1 MAYRRPGVTV
11 TQQFTGLVPALAAFN
26 LPCVAVGPAFQLVT
40 ADSVGSYNG
49 SQQTYGYASLAPGA
63 LVDLALPPPAG
74 APNDF
79 AAAHLPVRLVVKNAV
94 VEVLSQ
100 KATGQ
105 GSGTAFTDATVGQ
118 FADVTVGDELV
129 VVASQDVEI
138 VSAKT
143 NGQSFQNTT
152 NRLQAGVAGQ
162 FADVKVGD
170 MVTIVGG
177 APSVASSVAVTAVLP
192 GDLLLLAGA
201 INNGSADSSS
211 VAYSISGDRGGENAG
226 TYKIKT
232 VTNANTLV
240 LSSPLQE
247 AETEVSYR
255 IQRKAGTLTLPRV
268 DELGSD
274 GFYADEAG
282 IQLSDDLVVV
292 INDSLHL
299 LLSGNLYA
307 DYRALRT
314 DLASQVLAFTSISDL
329 NAVFGATQITPA
341 NPLAYALSIMLQ
353 NTVTEV
359 GGLGLDANYFP
370 NEALSFTNA
379 AAVLSLSDVYAIAPL
394 SQNPVVHTLFSNH
407 VTQLSLPAAK
417 QERVALVNS
426 RLVPVAVVQPEST
439 TVTTVNNSVIVVNTK
454 ITGSAAVIAPTT
466 LADASLSDIFAG
478 VFPGDKVV
486 IQAGTGVTVG
496 TYAVVSKTNDTTL
509 VLSSNFITA
518 GTASN
523 IQYYIVRL
531 DGLWGDG
538 VTFQDRGATF
548 ISNGVAPGHLLR
560 IAAGPLAGRYTVASV
575 VSEKQLTLAPPV
587 PGVAAN
593 QSALTYQ
600 IERNFTKN
608 EQAELVSGYSASFA
622 NRRLVHCWPD
632 VVQAPIGQTV
642 VDLPGYYLG
651 CAIAALTTGL
661 PTQQGFTNLA
671 VSGFLGF
678 KHSTGYFSE
687 AQLNVIADGGT
698 MVFSQD
704 GANQPLYIR
713 HQLTTDRS
721 AIKFQEYSV
730 TKNVDFISKFLR
742 SSFKGFIGRY
752 NIVDSTLDE
761 IKTTATAVLN
771 FLRDG
776 TKLPRV
782 GGVIRGGTLA
792 SLVPSDD
799 QIDTLNM
806 VFSLTIPIPLNYID
820 ITVQV

>member
-11 TQQFTGLVPALAAFN
+11 TQEFTGLVPALAAFN

-40 ADSVGSYNG
+40 ADSVGGYVGLQKTCS
-49 SQQTYGYASLAPGA
+49 YASLAPGA
-63 LVDLALPPPAG
+63 LVDLAPPPPAG
-74 APNDF
+74 APNDL
-79 AAAHLPVRLVVKNAV
+79 AAARLPVRLVVKNAV

-118 FADVTVGDELV
+118 FADVAVGDELV

-138 VSAKT
+138 VSAKI
-143 NGQSFQNTT
+143 NGQSFEDTP

-170 MVTIVGG
+170 TVTIVGG
-177 APSVASSVAVTAVLP
+177 VPSIASSVAVTAVLP
-192 GDLLLLAGA
+192 GDLLLLASA

-211 VAYSISGDRGGENAG
+211 VAYSIRGDRGGENAG

-232 VTNANTLV
+232 VTDANTLV

-274 GFYADEAG
+274 GFYADEAA
-282 IQLSDDLVVV
+282 IHLPADLVVA

-299 LLSGNLYA
+299 LLSGDLYA

-314 DLASQVLAFTSISDL
+314 DLASRVLAFTNVSDL
-329 NAVFGATQITPA
+329 NAVFGAPQITPA

-359 GGLGLDANYFP
+359 GGLGLDAGYFA
-370 NEALSFTNA
+370 NETLSFTNA
-379 AAVLSLSDVYAIAPL
+379 VSVLSLSDVYAIAPL
-394 SQNPVVHTLFSNH
+394 SQSPVVHTLFSNH

-426 RLVPVAVVQPEST
+426 RLIPVAVVQAEST
-439 TVTTVNNSVIVVNTK
+439 TVTTPNNSRIVVNTK
-454 ITGSAAVIAPTT
+454 VSGSGAVAAPTT
-466 LADASLSDIFAG
+466 LVDSSLATIFSG
-478 VFPGDKVV
+478 VFAGDKVV
-486 IQAGTGVTVG
+486 VEGATGVTAG
-496 TYAVVSKTNDTTL
+496 TYTVQSKTNDTTL
-509 VLSSNFITA
+509 VLSSSFITA
-518 GTASN
+518 GTPAN

-538 VTFQDRGATF
+538 ATFQDRNASF
-548 ISNGVAPGHLLR
+548 ISNGVAPGHSLR
-560 IAAGPLAGRYTVASV
+560 IAAGPHAGRYTVASV

-593 QSALTYQ
+593 KSALTYQ
-600 IERNFTKN
+600 IDRDFSKN
-608 EQAELVSGYSASFA
+608 EQAQLIAGYSASFA

-632 VVQAPIGQTV
+632 VVQAPVGQTV

-687 AQLNVIADGGT
+687 AHLNTIADGGT

-704 GANQPLYIR
+704 GANQPLYVR

-730 TKNVDFISKFLR
+730 TKNVDFIAKFLR
-742 SSFKGFIGRY
+742 SSFKGYIGRY

-761 IKTTATAVLN
+761 IKTTSAGVLS
-771 FLRDG
+771 FLQNN
-776 TKLPRV
+776 TKQPRI
-782 GGVIRGGTLA
+782 GGVIRSGNLA
-792 SLVPSDD
+792 SLAPNAT
-799 QIDTLNM
+799 QIDTLDM
-806 VFSLTIPIPLNYID
+806 TFSLSIPIPLNYID